1 MSTNAPAK
9 DWYSP
14 EELAAHCGCS
24 IDRIEVLTRRHHW
37 PRVHGENG
45 GKIGVDLTTV
55 QRAVGSSP
63 TTVHA
68 SVLR

>member
-9 DWYSP
+9 DWYNP
-14 EELAAHCGCS
+14 KELAAHCGCS
-24 IDRIEVLTRRHHW
+24 VDRIEVLTRRYHW

-45 GKIGVDLTTV
+45 DKIGVDLATV

-63 TTVHA
+63 TTVHN